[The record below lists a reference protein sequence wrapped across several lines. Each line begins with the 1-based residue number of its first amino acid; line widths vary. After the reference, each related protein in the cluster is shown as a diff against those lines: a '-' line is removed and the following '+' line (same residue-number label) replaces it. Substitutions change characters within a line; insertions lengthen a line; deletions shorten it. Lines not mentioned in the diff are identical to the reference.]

1 MHDQFET
8 DIEIDHYFAST
19 HVSLTSCNRV
29 LYDISKKFPDSC
41 VSIHSQNTRNLYCLI
56 QSLFISASFSLSLH
70 FLKYD
75 ATGLKKLSYIT
86 NTMESL
92 EFMVT

>member
-19 HVSLTSCNRV
+19 RVSKLTSCNRV

-41 VSIHSQNTRNLYCLI
+41 VSIHSQNT
-56 QSLFISASFSLSLH
+56 
-70 FLKYD
+70 
-75 ATGLKKLSYIT
+75 
-86 NTMESL
+86 
-92 EFMVT
+92 